1 MPNRLSKEKS
11 PYLLQ
16 HQNNPIDWYPWGDEA
31 FNKAASEDKPIFL
44 SIGYATCHWCHVMEK
59 ESFENQEIAE
69 LMNQTFV
76 NIKVDREERPDIDA
90 TYMTVCQLING
101 QGGWPL
107 SIIMNANKEPFFAG
121 TYIPKDARFN
131 RIGMKQLI
139 PGIKGM
145 WANEPK
151 RITKAI
157 TQIKKGFKKS
167 QEFEIGCFPGT
178 EAKDFAAE
186 QLLSSF
192 DNEHG
197 GFGDAPK
204 FPSPHNL
211 MFLLR
216 QFHYTKEQRFLD
228 AVKHTLIKMRLSG
241 LWDHVGFGFH
251 RYSTD
256 SKWLL
261 PHFEKM
267 LYDQALLM
275 MAYTEAWQLTKY
287 PLFKQTVEEIAE
299 YVQRDLMHPNG
310 AFYSAEDADSEGIEG
325 KFYVWE
331 ADELRELL
339 LKDYDFVDQHF
350 SIYDEGNFKDEATRE
365 KNGHNIL
372 HLLKPLSETE
382 AETWSM
388 VRNRL
393 FSEREKRIRPA
404 LDDKILTDWNALM
417 ISAYA
422 KAGVVFQNNKFLNIA
437 NVAYSFIL
445 KNLLSDNIIYHRFK
459 DNEIAVH
466 GFSNDYVHL
475 VWAGLE
481 LYNASYNAEF
491 LENSIHIL
499 DKAIENFWD
508 HKDGGFF
515 LSNDLSDQPLGL
527 QKQIYDGAIPS
538 SNSIGLYCLI
548 KLGRIT
554 GSQSY
559 ELKANKLGELFSTD
573 LLRSGSSI
581 TMSMMALQF
590 LYHNSGEIIAIPGKN
605 DCKDLKYYLQTE
617 FIPSKIICWMNSDTR
632 LKKIISFN
640 KFKKSENERTQ
651 IFVCKNYTCELPVN
665 SIDELKKLLP

>member
-1 MPNRLSKEKS
+1 MPNRLNKEKS

-16 HQNNPIDWYPWGDEA
+16 HQNNPVDWYPWGDEA
-31 FNKAASEDKPIFL
+31 FKNAAIENKPIFL

-59 ESFENQEIAE
+59 ESFEDQEIAN

-101 QGGWPL
+101 HGGWPL

-139 PGIKGM
+139 PSIRSL

-157 TQIKKGFKKS
+157 TQVKKGFKKS
-167 QEFEIGCFPGT
+167 QEFEKGYFPGT
-178 EAKDFAAE
+178 EAIDFAAE
-186 QLLSSF
+186 QLLSLY
-192 DNEHG
+192 DTVHG

-216 QFHYTKEQRFLD
+216 QYHFTKEQRFLD
-228 AVKHTLIKMRLSG
+228 PVKHTLIEMRLSG

-256 SKWLL
+256 SKWHL

-275 MAYTEAWQLTKY
+275 MAYTEAWQLTKH

-299 YVQRDLMHPNG
+299 YVQRDLMHPDG
-310 AFYSAEDADSEGIEG
+310 VFYSAEDADSEGIEG

-331 ADELRELL
+331 ADVLRELL
-339 LKDYDFVDQHF
+339 VKDFDFINKHF
-350 SIYDEGNFKDEATRE
+350 SIYDEGNFEDEATKK
-365 KNGHNIL
+365 KNGQNIL
-372 HLLKPLSETE
+372 HLTKPLSETE
-382 AETWSM
+382 AVTWSTI
-388 VRNRL
+388 RSLL
-393 FSEREKRIRPA
+393 FTERKKRIRPS
-404 LDDKILTDWNALM
+404 LDDKILTDWNALI
-417 ISAYA
+417 ISAFA
-422 KAGVVFQNNKFLNIA
+422 KAGAVFQNNEFLNIA
-437 NVAYSFIL
+437 NVAYTFIL
-445 KNLLSDNIIYHRFK
+445 KNMISQNVIYHRFK
-459 DNEIAVH
+459 DNEVAIQ
-466 GFSNDYVHL
+466 GFSDDYLHL

-481 LYNASYNAEF
+481 LYNASYK
-491 LENSIHIL
+491 LEYLEKSIDIL

-508 HKDGGFF
+508 PENGGFF
-515 LSNDLSDQPLGL
+515 LSNDLSAQPLGL

-554 GSQSY
+554 GSQDY

-581 TMSMMALQF
+581 TMSMIALQF
-590 LYHNSGEIIAIPGKN
+590 LHHHSGEIVVIPGKN
-605 DCKDLKYYLQTE
+605 NSKELKYFLQTE
-617 FIPSKIICWMNSDTR
+617 FMPSKIICWMNSNSR
-632 LKKIISFN
+632 FKEIIFFN
-640 KFKKSENERTQ
+640 TFKKSENEETQ
-651 IFVCKNYTCELPVN
+651 IYMCKNQTCELPVH
-665 SIDELKKLLP
+665 SIDELKKMLP